1 MKAQALLGPLKC
13 LEDGDRGQQLPTHLC
28 FPVYNDPVG
37 LGGTVVQVDI
47 DTRKSN
53 PHVLERTDEGD
64 RCRPWALRLPW
75 PRALL
80 ASGLLAGLIKPL
92 LQHLRRWGPGRIAEK
107 ARERGGGSKGHCMVR
122 PGV

>member
-47 DTRKSN
+47 DARKSN
-53 PHVLERTDEGD
+53 PRVLKHIDKGD
-64 RCRPWALRLPW
+64 CCQLWALC
-75 PRALL
+75 LL
-80 ASGLLAGLIKPL
+80 
-92 LQHLRRWGPGRIAEK
+92 
-107 ARERGGGSKGHCMVR
+107 
-122 PGV
+122 